1 MVLDLTASS
10 AALTRA
16 ICDIPSVSGDEK
28 TLADAIE
35 QAVAPLAHL
44 EV

>member
-10 AALTRA
+10 ADLTRA

-35 QAVAPLAHL
+35 
-44 EV
+44 